1 MGLLFSFYMIIPFL
15 IGLAV
20 LVLYVYL
27 IVKIIQDPSINDNSK
42 IFWVVLLLI
51 GNIVGLIIYLV
62 VQDKNILSN
71 HK

>member
-1 MGLLFSFYMIIPFL
+1 MIIPFL